1 MRLDRLARL
10 AIGFLLTSSLLL
22 ACSESAQEKDPLDL
36 DERVFLLESSDGF
49 TPVASTTVRL
59 SFQRG
64 ELSISAGCNS
74 MGGPFEV
81 ENAQLVLH
89 GLSTTDI
96 GCFAPGVHAQ
106 DDFLGEFITSRPAL
120 MLEGTTLT
128 LRGAQVTM
136 VFVDREVADPDRPL
150 AGPPWTVDTWI
161 QGGGAGSGSIRVPT
175 TLEFTSEGT
184 LLIEAVCHSG
194 SGRYA
199 VSGDKLTLTSI
210 DLMDKSCGT
219 ESTDGQTFAVVK
231 DGVLMFEIE
240 ADRLTLTRGDLG
252 VSARRR

>member
-1 MRLDRLARL
+1 MRLDRFAQLAV
-10 AIGFLLTSSLLL
+10 GLLL
-22 ACSESAQEKDPLDL
+22 ASSFEAACGDSTHEKDPFDL
-36 DERVFLLESSDGF
+36 DERVFLLDSSDGF
-49 TPVASTTVRL
+49 MPIANTTVRL

-81 ENAQLVLH
+81 EKGELVLR

-96 GCFAPGVHAQ
+96 GCLAPGVSAQ
-106 DDFLGEFITSRPAL
+106 DEFLGEFVSSRPAL
-120 MLEGTTLT
+120 ALDGTKLT
-128 LRGAQVTM
+128 LRGAQATL

-150 AGPPWTVDTWI
+150 AGPAWTVDTWI
-161 QGGGAGSGSIRVPT
+161 QDAALGSGSIRGST

-194 SGRYA
+194 SGRYT
-199 VSGDKLTLTSI
+199 VSGDKLTLTNI
-210 DLMDKSCGT
+210 DLMDKECSGA
-219 ESTDGQTFAVVK
+219 STDAQTFAVVK
-231 DGVLMFEIE
+231 DGALMFEIE

-252 VSARRR
+252 LGARRR